1 MAEAFAVYARYLTK
15 MLFTASILASSF
27 VAVISKQVIHKNL
40 FLRYEDDCSKRFKFY
55 CYCQFYDSIDL
66 LA

>member
-27 VAVISKQVIHKNL
+27 VAAISKQAIHKNL
-40 FLRYEDDCSKRFKFY
+40 FLRYEDDYSKRF
-55 CYCQFYDSIDL
+55 
-66 LA
+66 